1 MTQRLITKEE
11 ALQVARADAQVGVLY
26 AIETLDELGFDC
38 TPYWKW
44 LDNVDINDEDL
55 DEKNLEH
62 RDELFKSL
70 GEENNKRIQ
79 EAYEIAWNE

>member
-1 MTQRLITKEE
+1 MAQRLITKEE
-11 ALQVARADAQVGVLY
+11 ALQVARADAQVGVLN

-38 TPYWKW
+38 TPYWEKINS
-44 LDNVDINDEDL
+44 LDYNDEDF
-55 DEKNLEH
+55 DVKNLEY

-79 EAYEIAWNE
+79 EAYDIAWNE